1 MPFCR
6 SYILWFLSCCVQTS
20 SSSFTHRHFLS
31 FFLHTLTLSKR
42 QFLNHA
48 ADYKP
53 WTQPDHNIYHRMR
66 RLKLGIMFYVLNLI
80 SNQLQPRPHYCAEVC
95 AASTHTHTYSLTHTR
110 LRLQLTELTPAWIQ
124 FFLTQS
130 PALKNLSEA
139 PYAAGPRS
147 VEIFSAP
154 WDHKGEI
161 TDFSLLRELKRHV
174 RLALSLYAVR
184 FFFLFLRRYSM
195 SPTWISKYLKMLI
208 IHCVSLL
215 NSRLGAICHNY
226 S

>member
-95 AASTHTHTYSLTHTR
+95 AASTHTHTLTH
-110 LRLQLTELTPAWIQ
+110 AHK
-124 FFLTQS
+124 TQT
-130 PALKNLSEA
+130 
-139 PYAAGPRS
+139 AADRTDPGLDSILFNTVSGFKKPVWGSIRCRS
-147 VEIFSAP
+147 KVCGDIFS
-154 WDHKGEI
+154 
-161 TDFSLLRELKRHV
+161 TLRSQRGNNRFQSAARTQETCK
-174 RLALSLYAVR
+174 AGFISICSY
-184 FFFLFLRRYSM
+184 FFFFFSWGGTVCHR
-195 SPTWISKYLKMLI
+195 PG
-208 IHCVSLL
+208 SLSIWKCL
-215 NSRLGAICHNY
+215 SSIV
-226 S
+226 

>member
-1 MPFCR
+1 MPFTVDLTSFGFSPAVCR
-6 SYILWFLSCCVQTS
+6 PLHLLSLIDISCL
-20 SSSFTHRHFLS
+20 SSFTRSPYQNGNFS
-31 FFLHTLTLSKR
+31 TTLLII
-42 QFLNHA
+42 N
-48 ADYKP
+48 
-53 WTQPDHNIYHRMR
+53 QPDHNIYHRMR

-95 AASTHTHTYSLTHTR
+95 AASTHTHTHLLTHTR

-174 RLALSLYAVR
+174 RLASSLYAVS
-184 FFFLFLRRYSM
+184 FFFSFLEEVQYV
-195 SPTWISKYLKMLI
+195 TDLDL
-208 IHCVSLL
+208 
-215 NSRLGAICHNY
+215 
-226 S
+226 